1 MNSLVPPPA
10 RIRRVVLIL
19 GIVCLLA
26 SFAGVIMV
34 GAHKDKPQPAASAN
48 AVTAKT
54 RIAEQF
60 GKLPLSFEINKGQID
75 ESVKFLSHGAGYDL
89 FLTATE
95 AVLKVQ
101 NRARREQTRTQPLP
115 RMKTCA
121 KVRLESHRSALVN
134 QLME

>member
-1 MNSLVPPPA
+1 VPA
-10 RIRRVVLIL
+10 CEFCGRDYGGRAQR
-19 GIVCLLA
+19 
-26 SFAGVIMV
+26 
-34 GAHKDKPQPAASAN
+34 QPSTSRFGER
-48 AVTAKT
+48 VTAKT